1 MKLFV
6 NHLDK
11 ESLEK
16 SLKFIKH
23 VDFSLFIE
31 DIPKKQDDLSSINI
45 LLLFEPNEYFGL
57 HDWAIQNKHLFQ
69 VILTWSDK
77 ILNNCENAIYFP
89 FTSSWFT
96 EEQYVKNHNKKFE
109 IAHLCGKLLKTYG
122 QSLRH
127 ELLTRKNEIKIPT
140 KFFDV
145 YGDRYNVDD
154 ARKGKEFIFGNS
166 MFGVVIENTSHRGY
180 FTEKIIDCFLMKTIP
195 IYWGCPN
202 VGDFFNEKGIIKF
215 DNVDDFIY
223 ISNILTPE
231 FYESRKEII
240 EENYQLA
247 LQNIN
252 YELKIIN
259 KIEEIFKLNNLI

>member
-11 ESLEK
+11 KSLEK
-16 SLKFIKH
+16 SLGFVKH

-96 EEQYVKNHNKKFE
+96 KEQYIKNRHKKFE
-109 IAHLCGKLLKTYG
+109 VSHLCGKLLKTYG

-127 ELLTRKNEIKIPT
+127 ELLNRKNEITIPT
-140 KFFDV
+140 NFYDV

-154 ARKGKEFIFGNS
+154 ARKGKEFIFGES
-166 MFGVVIENTSHRGY
+166 MFGTVIENTSHRGY
-180 FTEKIIDCFLMKTIP
+180 FTEKILDCFLMKTIP

-202 VGDFFNEKGIIKF
+202 IGDYFNKEGIIKF
-215 DNVDDFIY
+215 ENIDDFIY
-223 ISNILTPE
+223 ITNRLNEDDYTK
-231 FYESRKEII
+231 RLNAI
-240 EENYQLA
+240 EDNYQLA

-252 YELKIIN
+252 YESKIID
-259 KIEEIFKLNNLI
+259 KIKEIFTLNNIN